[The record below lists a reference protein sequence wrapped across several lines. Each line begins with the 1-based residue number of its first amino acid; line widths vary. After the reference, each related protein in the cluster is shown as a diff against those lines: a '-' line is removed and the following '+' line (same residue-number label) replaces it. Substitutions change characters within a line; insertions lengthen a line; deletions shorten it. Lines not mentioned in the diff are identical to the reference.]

1 MFIVK
6 YGMVC
11 GICTTHY
18 TFTLIIWYNNVTE
31 GYCMKTL
38 DQISLKENERQ
49 AIVELKNAILA
60 QYPEA
65 EIILFGSK
73 ARGDSSDES
82 DMDLLILIDGDVDD
96 FMRENIFDIAYII
109 ELKYD
114 VVFGIIVEAKVLWYS
129 DKTKYIPLYNSIR
142 KDGVI
147 TQ

>member
-1 MFIVK
+1 
-6 YGMVC
+6 
-11 GICTTHY
+11 
-18 TFTLIIWYNNVTE
+18 
-31 GYCMKTL
+31 MKTL